1 MRNKFYIG
9 IKKAD
14 AGSNTTVPAVVG
26 AIFVLIVVIV
36 VAVAVACITIRRK
49 RRWDYQVSC
58 LCLCDGFFICLL
70 MSR

>member
-26 AIFVLIVVIV
+26 VTVAIFIVVIV
-36 VAVAVACITIRRK
+36 VAVAVACITIRK
-49 RRWDYQVSC
+49 RRRVYQVSC
-58 LCLCDGFFICLL
+58 LCL
-70 MSR
+70 